1 MAKVKSVKFDGELI
15 HVFNSAIYVFE
26 SGQDLTLQL
35 DMIVSEIVVK
45 KVQQVENVIA
55 EIELEDGRMID
66 SIMHV
71 KIIPGVL
78 PQLSLFVELD
88 DRQDYDFLDIVNEND
103 AWFPNIEEGITIEEI
118 RKVEMP
124 DEEIRLKLKLPIDQV
139 EWLKAQK
146 KTRLTELLK
155 EMIYE
160 YWEKDNS
167 N

>member
-55 EIELEDGRMID
+55 EIELEDSRMID

-88 DRQDYDFLDIVNEND
+88 DRQDYDFLDFVNEND
-103 AWFPNIEEGITIEEI
+103 AWFPNIEEGITIDAI

-124 DEEIRLKLKLPIDQV
+124 EEEIRIKLKLPIDQV

-146 KTRLTELLK
+146 KTRLNEILK

-160 YWEKDNS
+160 YWKKHNS
-167 N
+167 K